1 LTRHEARSR
10 LTQENAMSDDKSV
23 RGPADAQRINVNE
36 DYEVQYWTTELEITE
51 EKLRE
56 TVKRVGVMAADVRKA
71 LGKA

>member
-1 LTRHEARSR
+1 
-10 LTQENAMSDDKSV
+10 MSDDKSV

-56 TVKRVGVMAADVRKA
+56 TVKRVGVMAGDVRKA